1 MNFARMTG
9 AALLLAG
16 TVGTVGT
23 GPAAAEELTVA
34 LGLPPV
40 HMWAKFYDYMD
51 ENIEERTGGALE
63 TEVYF
68 GSLLNLRESFTGLR
82 DGIADMAMLVP
93 GYHPAEMPQTNLMID
108 LAMLGE
114 DAVVIS
120 AAASEYMF
128 TCPECL
134 EESIDNGSV
143 FLAMTANPAYML
155 QTVQP
160 MNTVESLK
168 GKKIRSFSAFG
179 RWVEYVGGIKMSL
192 SANDIYDSLSRGA
205 LDANMHP
212 AIELV
217 GLNLKDV
224 VKYVTDLPLGTYNG
238 NQFNMNTAAWRNLS
252 PELRRHLLDLHAEA
266 TAYSAVQAE
275 VDNAA
280 VLAEASEDGI
290 EVLAPSEELVALT
303 AEFVAQDMADMDR
316 MARDNYGIEDAGARI
331 ERFRGLIAKWRDLLA
346 DVDTTDVAAVTA
358 LYKTEIWDKL
368 DAETHGM

>member
-1 MNFARMTG
+1 MKIARLTTG
-9 AALLLAG
+9 ALLLAAS
-16 TVGTVGT
+16 TVAS
-23 GPAAAEELTVA
+23 PASAEELTVA

-40 HMWAKFYDYMD
+40 HMWAKVYDYID
-51 ENIEERTGGALE
+51 DNIEERTGGALE
-63 TEVYF
+63 TEVYY
-68 GSLLNLRESFTGLR
+68 GSLLNLKQSFTGLR

-114 DAVVIS
+114 DSVVIS

-128 TCPECL
+128 TCEACL
-134 EESIDNGSV
+134 QESMDNGSV

-155 QTVQP
+155 QTVEP
-160 MNTVESLK
+160 MATVEDLQ

-212 AIELV
+212 AVELV

-224 VKYVTDLPLGTYNG
+224 VKYVTNLPLGTYNG
-238 NQFNMNTAAWRNLS
+238 NQFNMNTDAWRDLS
-252 PELRRHLLDLHAEA
+252 PELRRDLLDLHAEA
-266 TAYSAVQAE
+266 AAY
-275 VDNAA
+275 AA
-280 VLAEASEDGI
+280 VEAERQNDEVLADAGAEGI
-290 EVLAPSEELVALT
+290 EVLEPSPEMVELT
-303 AEFVAQDMADMDR
+303 AEFVEQDMADMDR
-316 MARDNYGIEDAGARI
+316 MAKDNYGIEDAPARI

-346 DVDTTDVAAVTA
+346 DVDPTDVAAVTA
-358 LYKTEIWDKL
+358 LYKSEIWDKV
-368 DAETHGM
+368 DADAHGM